1 MRKLLFIVAFLF
13 VGVSFADSDS
23 LDVNSSKDNPNYKIV
38 NGIGKESKIDS
49 VVRTEEEVL
58 IYIDGVKTPVIQK
71 DAKIYPVPVPV
82 PSPSPKDTISS
93 DTSSVSGSTKAV
105 TTKNAS
111 VIEGLGFLP
120 FLLGLFGIGFLAAG
134 IISGKNKE
142 SKSGDGDGTSEA
154 VAPDNNTPNP
164 ADPVTVAPVPEN
176 RFVPAIDADYA
187 PAYRTGN
194 TSISRGEVPELV
206 ERAYSNTPNFV
217 SQHGNVSNVRDV
229 KFGKLNGRFR
239 MEHSDGNVSV
249 QQFNNEPGFKATA
262 TLEGGLNVFIYSR
275 FGCMNNVKALRLA
288 EVSEE
293 PTFTETTEETV
304 GSATVTTEFQPEPV
318 PSEIVEVPTPEA
330 PAPAVET
337 PVPVAEVATASSAV
351 PAEELTTAPEPIAT
365 TDDDPV
371 VTATINGK
379 QVTARLSTVKE
390 FLK

>member
-1 MRKLLFIVAFLF
+1 MRTILFIIVILST
-13 VGVSFADSDS
+13 GVIFASEDS
-23 LDVNSSKDNPNYKIV
+23 LSVGNTDTTDNYVIIKE
-38 NGIGKESKIDS
+38 GKASVIDS
-49 VVRTEEEVL
+49 VVRTEEEIV
-58 IYIDGVKTPVIQK
+58 IFIDGIKIPAIQSRETVKPFPLPLPKFPAPAIK
-71 DAKIYPVPVPV
+71 DSNSK
-82 PSPSPKDTISS
+82 S
-93 DTSSVSGSTKAV
+93 DTLVSVLPGVKAV
-105 TTKNAS
+105 KKAS
-111 VIEGLGFLP
+111 VNGGIP
-120 FLLGLFGIGFLAAG
+120 FLYYIIGLLVLGLIGAILYT
-134 IISGKNKE
+134 KKKE
-142 SKSGDGDGTSEA
+142 DENGDNGTSEA
-154 VAPDNNTPNP
+154 VASGSTTNPVVPATTTPE
-164 ADPVTVAPVPEN
+164 PEN

-275 FGCMNNVKALRLA
+275 FGCMNNVRALRLA

-304 GSATVTTEFQPEPV
+304 GSATVTTQFQPEPV
-318 PSEIVEVPTPEA
+318 PSEITEIPVLVPVVET
-330 PAPAVET
+330 PAVPVPEV
-337 PVPVAEVATASSAV
+337 PVPVAEVVTAPPAV
-351 PAEELTTAPEPIAT
+351 PAEPAPIAT

-371 VTATINGK
+371 VTAEINGVK
-379 QVTARLSTVKE
+379 ITARLSA
-390 FLK
+390 LKQLIK

>member
-23 LDVNSSKDNPNYKIV
+23 LGVNSSKDKPNYKIV

-71 DAKIYPVPVPV
+71 DTKIYPVPVPV
-82 PSPSPKDTISS
+82 PSPSPVDTTTKDTN
-93 DTSSVSGSTKAV
+93 SVSGSTKVV

-111 VIEGLGFLP
+111 VMGGLGFLP
-120 FLLGLFGIGFLAAG
+120 FLLGLLGIGFLAAG
-134 IISGKNKE
+134 IVAGKKKE
-142 SKSGDGDGTSEA
+142 DESGDNGTSEA
-154 VAPDNNTPNP
+154 VASGSTTN
-164 ADPVTVAPVPEN
+164 PVPATTPPTPDN

-187 PAYRTGN
+187 PAYRTGSS
-194 TSISRGEVPELV
+194 SIRREEVPVLV
-206 ERAYSNTPNFV
+206 ERAYGNTPNFV

-249 QQFNNEPGFKATA
+249 QQFDNEPGFKATA
-262 TLEGGLNVFIYSR
+262 TLEGGQNVFIYSR
-275 FGCMNNVKALRLA
+275 FGCMNNVRALRLA

-304 GSATVTTEFQPEPV
+304 GSATVTTQFQPEPV
-318 PSEIVEVPTPEA
+318 PTEIVEVPAPVVETPEVPA
-330 PAPAVET
+330 VTVPAPEVVPAPAV
-337 PVPVAEVATASSAV
+337 PAEVQTSEPESV
-351 PAEELTTAPEPIAT
+351 PS
-365 TDDDPV
+365 DDDPV
-371 VTATINGK
+371 VTAEINGVK
-379 QVTARLSTVKE
+379 ITARLSA
-390 FLK
+390 LKQLIK